1 MTAVGAA
8 VGAAVASAASP
19 RAAFAV
25 AGAIVL
31 VSAVAARLMAAD
43 EDAAAVG
50 TLSAPCRTR
59 SPLRGSRSG
68 TAGYSRSTA

>member
-1 MTAVGAA
+1 MSFGGVMTAVGAA

-50 TLSAPCRTR
+50 TLSPR
-59 SPLRGSRSG
+59 
-68 TAGYSRSTA
+68 AGRVRR